1 MKEIQFTHKRERL
14 GKIIL
19 LFSER
24 GLKNSLQAIIRKENS
39 FPSGVG
45 NEINRERSR
54 NRKGVER
61 IDKREYESGVS
72 WVHGGA

>member
-1 MKEIQFTHKRERL
+1 MKEIQFTHKRETL

-19 LFSER
+19 LFSEH

-61 IDKREYESGVS
+61 IDKREHESGVS